1 MKFVEPI
8 SSAVLVT
15 ACVYSA
21 GISQNNA
28 FLRAFN
34 LHPEFSQP
42 ALDKL
47 LYDGG
52 IIFCDIIFSYLVH
65 ISGFFLAHPYSS
77 FIGFLVVIFVCRNM
91 ISSKVYLKL
100 AKIMKLI
107 GEWSG
112 VLLVV
117 ALFFMTFTAYDKGQ
131 EDGVK
136 IAKILLGSCYEIKV
150 TSDSKTST
158 GCAFRK
164 DKDSIWYYSSSG
176 EFKVF
181 SETLSET
188 SKIEY
193 AKPLPRNDSK
203 RVFEPL
209 EQATKN

>member
-1 MKFVEPI
+1 MRFVEPI

-28 FLRAFN
+28 FLRTFN

-52 IIFCDIIFSYLVH
+52 IIFCDIIFSYLMSILEFVV
-65 ISGFFLAHPYSS
+65 AHPYSS
-77 FIGFLVVIFVCRNM
+77 FLGLLVIIFACGKMMSR
-91 ISSKVYLKL
+91 STSLKL
-100 AKIMKLI
+100 AKISKLV

-112 VLLVV
+112 ALLV
-117 ALFFMTFTAYDKGQ
+117 AILFYMTFAAYDKGQ

-136 IAKILLGSCYEIKV
+136 IAKILLDNCYEVKV

-164 DKDSIWYYSSSG
+164 DKDSIWYYTSKG

-193 AKPLPRNDSK
+193 KKPLPRYNSNQE
-203 RVFEPL
+203 FEFL
-209 EQATKN
+209 EQATKK

>member
-1 MKFVEPI
+1 MRFVEPI

-42 ALDKL
+42 ALDKI

-65 ISGFFLAHPYSS
+65 VSEFFFAHPYSS
-77 FIGFLVVIFVCRNM
+77 LIGFLIVVFVCRNM
-91 ISSKVYLKL
+91 ISRNVYTAL
-100 AKIMKLI
+100 AKLMNIV

-112 VLLVV
+112 ALLVV
-117 ALFFMTFTAYDKGQ
+117 ALFFMTFAAYDKGQ

-136 IAKILLGSCYEIKV
+136 IAKILLGSCYEVKV
-150 TSDSKTST
+150 TSDNKTST

-164 DKDSIWYYSSSG
+164 DKDSIWYYTSNG

-188 SKIEY
+188 SKVEY
-193 AKPLPRNDSK
+193 TKPLSRNDNK
-203 RVFEPL
+203 
-209 EQATKN
+209 

>member
-1 MKFVEPI
+1 MRFVEPI

-28 FLRAFN
+28 FLRTFN

-52 IIFCDIIFSYLVH
+52 IIFCDILFSYLVR
-65 ISGFFLAHPYSS
+65 ILDFFVAHPYSFS
-77 FIGFLVVIFVCRNM
+77 LGVLVVIFVWGKM
-91 ISSKVYLKL
+91 LSKSISHKL
-100 AKIMKLI
+100 ANTMRLV

-117 ALFFMTFTAYDKGQ
+117 VLFYMTFAAYDKGQ

-136 IAKILLGSCYEIKV
+136 IAKILLDNCYEVKV
-150 TSDSKTST
+150 TSDGKTST

-164 DKDSIWYYSSSG
+164 DKDSIWYYTSRG

-181 SETLSET
+181 SETLTET

-193 AKPLPRNDSK
+193 AKPLPRYNSK
-203 RVFEPL
+203 QEFEFL
-209 EQATKN
+209 EQMSGK

>member
-28 FLRAFN
+28 FLRTFN

-52 IIFCDIIFSYLVH
+52 IIFCDIIFSYLARLA
-65 ISGFFLAHPYSS
+65 GFFGAHPYSS
-77 FIGFLVVIFVCRNM
+77 ILGVLLIIFVCRKM
-91 ISSKVYLKL
+91 ISASTYLKL
-100 AKIMKLI
+100 SQFMKVL

-112 VLLVV
+112 VLLVII
-117 ALFFMTFTAYDKGQ
+117 LFYMTFAAYDKGQ
-131 EDGVK
+131 EDGVR
-136 IAKILLGSCYEIKV
+136 IAKILLDNCYEVKV
-150 TSDSKTST
+150 TSDDKTST

-164 DKDSIWYYSSSG
+164 DKDSIWYYTSKG
-176 EFKVF
+176 EFKVY

-193 AKPLPRNDSK
+193 TKPLPRYISK
-203 RVFEPL
+203 QESDFL
-209 EQATKN
+209 EQATKK

>member
-1 MKFVEPI
+1 MRFVEPI

-28 FLRAFN
+28 FLRTFN

-52 IIFCDIIFSYLVH
+52 IIFCDIIFSYLMR
-65 ISGFFLAHPYSS
+65 ILEFFVAHPYSS
-77 FIGFLVVIFVCRNM
+77 FLGLLVIIFVCGKM
-91 ISSKVYLKL
+91 ISRSTSLKL
-100 AKIMKLI
+100 AKISKLV

-112 VLLVV
+112 ALLV
-117 ALFFMTFTAYDKGQ
+117 AILFYMTFAAYDKGQ

-136 IAKILLGSCYEIKV
+136 IAKILLDNCYEVKV

-164 DKDSIWYYSSSG
+164 DKDSIWYYTSKG

-193 AKPLPRNDSK
+193 TKPLPRYNSNQE
-203 RVFEPL
+203 FEFL
-209 EQATKN
+209 EQATKK